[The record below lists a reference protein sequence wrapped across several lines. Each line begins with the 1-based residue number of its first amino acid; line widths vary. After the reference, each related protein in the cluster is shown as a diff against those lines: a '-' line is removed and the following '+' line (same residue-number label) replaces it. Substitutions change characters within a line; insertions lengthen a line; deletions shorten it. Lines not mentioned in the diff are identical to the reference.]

1 MAESS
6 TPHRGNFVAYYR
18 VSTDRQGESGLGL
31 DAQRKAVRDFLDGGS
46 WGLIHEFTEIESGK
60 RTDNRPQLAAALDTC
75 RKRRATLVIAKLDR
89 LSRNVAFIATLLD
102 SNVRFK
108 CADMP
113 EADRTF
119 LQMVAVF
126 AEWERGRI
134 SQRTREALAAAKARG
149 VKLGGPKWKEA
160 SARGAATNRKRADD
174 FAANVLPIIKDEQQ
188 RGAHSLRQIAAA
200 LTARGIKTARGGA
213 WSPVMVASILKRA
226 S

>member
-1 MAESS
+1 MAQSS
-6 TPHRGNFVAYYR
+6 TPHRGDFVAYYR

-46 WGLIHEFTEIESGK
+46 WELIREFTEVESGK
-60 RTDNRPQLAAALDTC
+60 RSDNRPELTAALDLC

-126 AEWERGRI
+126 AEYERRRI
-134 SQRTREALAAAKARG
+134 SQRTKDALAAAKARG
-149 VKLGGPKWKEA
+149 VTLGNPRLAEVRDKANAA
-160 SARGAATNRKRADD
+160 SMAAADA
-174 FAANVLPIIKDEQQ
+174 FAANVLPIIREIQASGVQ
-188 RGAHSLRQIAAA
+188 SFRGIAHA
-200 LTARGIKTARGGA
+200 LTARGIKTARGGT
-213 WSPVMVASILKRA
+213 WTPVQVSDILRR
-226 S
+226 

>member
-1 MAESS
+1 MAKSS

-46 WGLIHEFTEIESGK
+46 WDLIREFTEVESGK
-60 RTDNRPQLAAALDTC
+60 RTDNRPELTAALDLC

-108 CADMP
+108 CADTP

-126 AEWERGRI
+126 AEWERGKI

-149 VKLGGPKWKEA
+149 VNLGGPKWKEA
-160 SARGAATNRKRADD
+160 SALGAATNRKRADH

-200 LTARGIKTARGGA
+200 LTRRGVKTARGGDWNA
-213 WSPVMVASILKRA
+213 AQVRNVLARA
-226 S
+226 G

>member
-1 MAESS
+1 MAKSS

-60 RTDNRPQLAAALDTC
+60 RTDNRPQLAAALDAC
-75 RKRRATLVIAKLDR
+75 RKRKATLIIAKLDR
-89 LSRNVAFIATLLD
+89 LSRNVAFIAALLD

-126 AEWERGRI
+126 AEYERRRI
-134 SQRTREALAAAKARG
+134 SQRTKDALAAAKARG
-149 VKLGGPKWKEA
+149 VTLGNPRLAEA
-160 SARGAATNRKRADD
+160 RDKANAASMAAADA
-174 FAANVLPIIKDEQQ
+174 FAANVRPIIREIQASGVQ
-188 RGAHSLRQIAAA
+188 SFRGIARA
-200 LTARGIKTARGGA
+200 LTARGIKTARGGT
-213 WSPVMVASILKRA
+213 WTPVLVSDILRR
-226 S
+226 